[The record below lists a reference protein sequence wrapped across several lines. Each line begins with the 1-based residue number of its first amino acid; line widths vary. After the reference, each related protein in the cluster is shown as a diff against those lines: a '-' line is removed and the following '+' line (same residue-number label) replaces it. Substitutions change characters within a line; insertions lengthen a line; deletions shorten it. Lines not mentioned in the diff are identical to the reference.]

1 MDEED
6 LAKIASLS
14 EAQCAEMRVSF
25 QSWYCSWN
33 IPVFSSDFSNWWAR
47 FWLASKALWTP
58 LIGWNPWSA
67 RLSKSFWKLD
77 WNFDFWI
84 FFLKLKNL
92 IRLLSTSSSM
102 TLKKTLSLTRTCP
115 VFLLCWAWTHPHKN
129 WKKWLKKSMLT
140 VPDPSISTNSG

>member
-25 QSWYCSWN
+25 QPWYCSLNVVIVKSW
-33 IPVFSSDFSNWWAR
+33 FSNWLVQLSSDR
-47 FWLASKALWTP
+47 LVNHGSDWLGSVD
-58 LIGWNPWSA
+58 
-67 RLSKSFWKLD
+67 LSKSFWKLSY
-77 WNFDFWI
+77 NFDEYLNL
-84 FFLKLKNL
+84 FLKLKKL

-102 TLKKTLSLTRTCP
+102 MLKKTLSPTRTCP
-115 VFLLCWAWTHPHKN
+115 VFLLCWVWTHLHKN

-140 VPDPSISTNSG
+140 VPDLLISTNSG

>member
-33 IPVFSSDFSNWWAR
+33 IPVFSSEFSNWW
-47 FWLASKALWTP
+47 SKRGSDWPAKRVA
-58 LIGWNPWSA
+58 LIGWDTWSA
-67 RLSKSFWKLD
+67 RLSKSIWKLPR
-77 WNFDFWI
+77 NFDLWI
-84 FFLKLKNL
+84 FFFELKKL

-140 VPDPSISTNSG
+140 VLVPLISTNSG